1 MTDSANPRSMSRFA
15 VASGKSTISPY
26 CALMLGPAID
36 VNKRTCIISPHRRG
50 RGDSPPSYAHSSL
63 VLRMDQRLNSL
74 VQNQATINALIRAE
88 SNMPSLSEELTKP
101 LHVTPATINDPVVA
115 EITEHKRTGAGANL
129 RHKVAR
135 DDGTAKQRIRLTL
148 RQARLPDVAALV
160 VLQLPERQDGRV
172 ISQPHGTTTVR
183 TP

>member
-1 MTDSANPRSMSRFA
+1 VSPSHQESPRYRRIVHSCSDQPLTST
-15 VASGKSTISPY
+15 SGL
-26 CALMLGPAID
+26 ALFHLTEEGGETP
-36 VNKRTCIISPHRRG
+36 R
-50 RGDSPPSYAHSSL
+50 PPSLSFLAL
-63 VLRMDQRLNSL
+63 GMDQRLNSL
-74 VQNQATINALIRAE
+74 GENEAAINALIRAE
-88 SNMPSLSEELTKP
+88 SNMPRLSEELTKP
-101 LHVTPATINDPVVA
+101 LHVTPAAINDPVVA
-115 EITEHKRTGAGANL
+115 EITEHKRTDAGANL

-135 DDGTAKQRIRLTL
+135 DDGTTKQRIRLTL